1 MRYKIGSISILLVTI
16 FVLLIEGC
24 ATTFLTPNIKQPVT
38 LSKKIGINGL
48 EIPSDVKTKGSIYGE
63 ILLERTYSQTSSSTE
78 EKASAEV
85 EFLSCLQASNSR
97 FASNLSFKVI
107 EILETTISQVEI
119 VHRTREGIK
128 AGLSLED
135 IKGKWDLK
143 LGPYPPDSI
152 KYADELIL
160 HMGDRSR
167 SFLNEPL
174 CAIFVNLNRWQIE

>member
-107 EILETTISQVEI
+107 GFQYILFAGGKAEIDYT
-119 VHRTREGIK
+119 
-128 AGLSLED
+128 
-135 IKGKWDLK
+135 
-143 LGPYPPDSI
+143 
-152 KYADELIL
+152 ADCYELP
-160 HMGDRSR
+160 
-167 SFLNEPL
+167 NK
-174 CAIFVNLNRWQIE
+174 NK